1 MANFIY
7 KAISRQNKKIRG
19 IVKASSKIGARKLLE
34 KQRFTIISI
43 TEQNKT
49 GISFNFLKRVSI
61 KDKIIFTGQLGIM
74 IKSGLSVTDALESLA
89 DETQNKYFAES
100 INDIKNQVESGTA
113 LSKALEAHPRIFSE
127 IFVQVVK
134 SGEITGA
141 LDGVLGKLGAQL
153 QKDYDLVAKVKSAM
167 IYPIIVITLLIG
179 VMIIVVTYIIPKL
192 KDVFTEAGTELPVST
207 KILLFI
213 SDSLIKYSWGFI
225 IGLVIIIFI
234 FRFLTSKGKG
244 QIIWHTIKIKIPVFG
259 PFSQKIIMARFTQIF
274 SSLSGAAVPV
284 LKIFET
290 TESIVGNIVIRQD
303 LKNIALDVK
312 NGVPVSFAFRKS
324 KHFPRMVSQLVSVG
338 EKSGEM
344 QSVFELLANFYE
356 KDVDNMAKNLSSA
369 LEPIIMIVMGLGVGF
384 ILISVLQPIYGLVGA
399 M

>member
-1 MANFIY
+1 MVNFIY
-7 KAISRQNKKIRG
+7 KAISSQNKKIRG
-19 IVKASSKIGARKLLE
+19 IVKASSEFGARKLLE

-43 TEQNKT
+43 MEQNKI

-61 KDKIIFTGQLGIM
+61 KDKIIFTEQLGIM

-89 DETQNKYFAES
+89 DETQNKYFADA
-100 INDIKNQVESGTA
+100 INDIKSQVESGTA
-113 LSKALEAHPRIFSE
+113 LSKALEAHPRIFPE
-127 IFVQVVK
+127 VFIQVIK
-134 SGEITGA
+134 SGEVTGA
-141 LDGVLGKLGAQL
+141 LDGVLSKLGTQL

-192 KDVFTEAGTELPVST
+192 KDVFTEAGTELPIST

-259 PFSQKIIMARFTQIF
+259 PFSQKIILARFTQIF

-290 TESIVGNIVIRQD
+290 TENIVGNVVIRQD

-312 NGVPVSFAFRKS
+312 NGIPVSFAFRKS

-384 ILISVLQPIYGLVGA
+384 ILISVLQPIYGLVGT